1 LAQELP
7 LHEAE
12 REKRLLSIAAT
23 SPPSPVEGQP
33 RGAAPPPTVTAWSV
47 QIPCSLIELD
57 GSEKAREGTACRS
70 GTSAEEE
77 HNNDAVRAF
86 VGDRVR

>member
-1 LAQELP
+1 M
-7 LHEAE
+7 
-12 REKRLLSIAAT
+12 T
-23 SPPSPVEGQP
+23 SDHMTGAHILRVLCRGNHIGCTGKGRP
-33 RGAAPPPTVTAWSV
+33 RGTALPPTVTAWS
-47 QIPCSLIELD
+47 IRILCSLIELD